1 MPTVVA
7 VSAPRVTRVEI
18 RNYEPELTRDPAPKR
33 AEHRLQYGNESTESC
48 LIGPIGRSQPR
59 ASTLPIIL
67 PKLPTQQTHQH

>member
-1 MPTVVA
+1 MSTVVA

-18 RNYEPELTRDPAPKR
+18 RNYEPELTRDPAPKC

-48 LIGPIGRSQPR
+48 LIGPIGRPHPHSPM
-59 ASTLPIIL
+59 LPTIL